1 MPSIPGPITGTLTVH
16 EYGFG
21 SQTISSQLSGVGGE
35 PALAPSPGGAE
46 AHPVVVGAR
55 DEPMAFSVFN
65 VAFNPV
71 KVRKVTI
78 EGANPDDFQVGKD
91 ECSNHRVDA
100 SAACN
105 LEIVFSPT
113 ASGRRTANVV
123 VSTVDGAYTTMLVSG
138 EAHWEPKL
146 AVSTTSVVAPAKV
159 TVIGAGFSPNTPVWV
174 SWADGAGRPML
185 VSTDGYGGI
194 LADLSVRANDRPG
207 SRTLVAQTTDG
218 QLATAD
224 LQVVVPRRANG
235 PNSARW
241 PHG

>member
-1 MPSIPGPITGTLTVH
+1 VH

-21 SQTISSQLSGVGGE
+21 AQTISAQLSGVGGE

-55 DEPMAFSVFN
+55 DEPMPFSVYN

-91 ECSNHRVDA
+91 ECSNRRVDA

-105 LEIVFSPT
+105 LEIVFTPT
-113 ASGRRTANVV
+113 ASGRRTASVV

-174 SWADGAGRPML
+174 SWSDGAGRPML
-185 VSTDGYGGI
+185 
-194 LADLSVRANDRPG
+194 ADLSIRANDRPG
-207 SRTLVAQTTDG
+207 NRTLVAQTTDG

-224 LQVVVPRRANG
+224 LNVVVPRRANG